1 MKATNKLRFV
11 ERKVYVSKPAYN
23 SYGHQGEFSELVK
36 KMILQQWWEDSYVT
50 LSVHVTDRE
59 GNTLPSPSRGEWRDV
74 PVEVEA

>member
-11 ERKVYVSKPAYN
+11 ERDSYSKNGEHFTHPHKVC
-23 SYGHQGEFSELVK
+23 
-36 KMILQQWWEDSYVT
+36 ILQQWWEDSYVM
-50 LSVHVTDRE
+50 LAVHVTDKD

>member
-11 ERKVYVSKPAYN
+11 ERDSYSKNGEHFTHPHKVR
-23 SYGHQGEFSELVK
+23 
-36 KMILQQWWEDSYVT
+36 ILQQWWEDSYVT
-50 LSVHVTDRE
+50 LSVHVTDKD